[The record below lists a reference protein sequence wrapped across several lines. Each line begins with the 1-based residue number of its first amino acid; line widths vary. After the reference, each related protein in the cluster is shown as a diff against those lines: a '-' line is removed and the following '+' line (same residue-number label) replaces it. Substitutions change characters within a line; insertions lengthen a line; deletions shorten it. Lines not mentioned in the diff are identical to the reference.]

1 MRHGMSHSIN
11 MNSTNSTFKEFPDR
25 EMNARNSRKRRNGC
39 SRNRR
44 RRGQYGGAGEAYT
57 FGASVDPSNP
67 SLGNAAEVIR
77 FPSCENA
84 VRPGTITSYT
94 PTGLPG
100 MRGGRRTRRARSQ
113 KGGRYA
119 FDGQVVGG
127 NGVAISGAAYTG
139 CGAGADRVAAHPGQ
153 GIEGQ
158 MSAPLPVQQGGRRR
172 RGQKGGNGATQ
183 RGGAVPLVGAAIDA
197 GGTLLQGVGGA
208 VGGILGTTTHI
219 AGQGAATALGT
230 AGGVLGSGL
239 NTVGSGIRDASAYAG
254 NTFASGAS
262 SVAGTFRGGRRG
274 QRGGGNFPGADLAAT
289 GVGLL
294 GSGLSTVGQ
303 GVGNILGTSAQV
315 VGNTT
320 GGILSTSGT
329 VLGSGLQTVGS
340 GISNASGSA
349 AQTVSAAASRAAAAF
364 VQPMRGGYVA
374 PVGQTGTLPVD
385 AMVYQAPRSG
395 WAVLPNPGA
404 QPGSGVY
411 SINVPYGSAPQ
422 VSSSCQKGGR
432 RSRKNRSRSRRNSRR
447 NSRNSRNRRNS
458 RNSRR
463 N

>member
-1 MRHGMSHSIN
+1 
-11 MNSTNSTFKEFPDR
+11 MNSRT
-25 EMNARNSRKRRNGC
+25 SRKRRSGC

-44 RRGQYGGAGEAYT
+44 RAGQYGSRSMRGGAGEAYT
-57 FGASVDPSNP
+57 FGASVDPKNP

-100 MRGGRRTRRARSQ
+100 MRGGRRSRKQR
-113 KGGRYA
+113 GGRYA
-119 FDGQVVGG
+119 FDGWVTPG
-127 NGVAISGAAYTG
+127 NGTAVSGVSYTG
-139 CGAGADRVAAHPGQ
+139 CGAGADRLAAHPGQ
-153 GIEGQ
+153 SIEGQ
-158 MSAPLPVQQGGRRR
+158 MSAPLPLTNQRGGS
-172 RGQKGGNGATQ
+172 ATTQ
-183 RGGAVPLVGAAIDA
+183 RGGAVPLVGAAVDA
-197 GGTLLQGVGGA
+197 GGALLQGVGGA
-208 VGGILGTTTHI
+208 VGGILGTSTHI

-239 NTVGSGIRDASAYAG
+239 SSVGSGIRDGSAYAG
-254 NTFASGAS
+254 SQFASGAAR
-262 SVAGTFRGGRRG
+262 VAGTFRGGRRKGRRG
-274 QRGGGNFPGADLAAT
+274 QRGGSATTQRGGGAFPGADIAST

-294 GSGLSTVGQ
+294 GSGLTTVGQ

-320 GGILSTSGT
+320 GNILTTSGQ
-329 VLGSGLQTVGS
+329 VLGSGLQTVGT
-340 GISNASGSA
+340 GISSTSGA
-349 AQTVSAAASRAAAAF
+349 AANTVSAAASRAAEMF
-364 VQPMRGGYVA
+364 IKPMRGGYVA

-395 WAVLPNPGA
+395 WAVMANTNN

-422 VSSSCQKGGR
+422 VSSSCKMTGGR
-432 RSRKNRSRSRRNSRR
+432 RSRRSSPSSRRNTRKNRKSRRNSRSRRN
-447 NSRNSRNRRNS
+447 
-458 RNSRR
+458 
-463 N
+463 